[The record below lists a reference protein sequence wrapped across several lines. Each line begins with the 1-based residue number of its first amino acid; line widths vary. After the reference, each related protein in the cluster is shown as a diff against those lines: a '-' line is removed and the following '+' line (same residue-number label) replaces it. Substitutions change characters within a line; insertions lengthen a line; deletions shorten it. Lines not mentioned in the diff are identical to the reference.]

1 MRSAFKIDFK
11 RIYSDF
17 IYNTI
22 QQTYDYILDTLDMK
36 KLIKITKSICRS
48 VGKVERMGYKI

>member
-1 MRSAFKIDFK
+1 MRNIFKINFK
-11 RIYSDF
+11 RIQSDF

-36 KLIKITKSICRS
+36 KLIKITKSRRS
-48 VGKVERMGYKI
+48 VGKIERMGYGI

>member
-1 MRSAFKIDFK
+1 MRSAFKINFK
-11 RIYSDF
+11 RIQSDF

-36 KLIKITKSICRS
+36 KLIKITKSRRS
-48 VGKVERMGYKI
+48 VGKIEKMDYGL

>member
-1 MRSAFKIDFK
+1 MRSVFKINFK
-11 RIYSDF
+11 RIQSDF

-36 KLIKITKSICRS
+36 KLIKITKSRRS
-48 VGKVERMGYKI
+48 VGKIERMGYGL